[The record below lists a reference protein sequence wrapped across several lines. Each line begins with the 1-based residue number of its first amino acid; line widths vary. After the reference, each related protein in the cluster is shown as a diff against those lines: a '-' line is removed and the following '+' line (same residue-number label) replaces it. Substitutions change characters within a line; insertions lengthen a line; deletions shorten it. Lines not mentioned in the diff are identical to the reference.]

1 MFQRGKAGGSGGS
14 GYSGHTGDF
23 FLQQKT
29 RKSAHQKVTVNVK
42 YLAKKKK
49 KDFKRNLGPCYVG
62 ENASVWAH

>member
-1 MFQRGKAGGSGGS
+1 MFQRGKAGGRGGS

-29 RKSAHQKVTVNVK
+29 RKSEHQKVTVNIK
-42 YLAKKKK
+42 YLAK

-62 ENASVWAH
+62 EDARIWAH